1 MTLRDVSNGPDWI
14 LWVVFAVLTIM
25 SIVLLTGHG
34 AGMIAGYNTATKEE
48 KRKYNEKK
56 LCRVIGIGLSAIC
69 ILILVSAIGM
79 DILPA
84 YFAYIMLTVIVADV
98 VVMLVLM
105 NTICKR

>member
-1 MTLRDVSNGPDWI
+1 MLVTDL
-14 LWVVFAVLTIM
+14 
-25 SIVLLTGHG
+25 
-34 AGMIAGYNTATKEE
+34 
-48 KRKYNEKK
+48 
-56 LCRVIGIGLSAIC
+56 IGFCGLSAIC
-69 ILILVSAIGM
+69 ALILVSAIGM